1 MDATRMRRRKD
12 PVRQRWYA
20 ACRCRRL
27 ARHLGFG
34 PACKAKTL
42 AAAR

>member
-1 MDATRMRRRKD
+1 MDATRNRRLKD

-27 ARHLGFG
+27 ARHLGFMS
-34 PACKAKTL
+34 ACERKTP

>member
-1 MDATRMRRRKD
+1 MDGTRNRRLKD

-34 PACKAKTL
+34 LACKAKTP

>member
-1 MDATRMRRRKD
+1 MDATRNRRLKD

-27 ARHLGFG
+27 ARHLGFA
-34 PACKAKTL
+34 PSCQRKKT